1 MLLPTITPLTFQDPV
16 AGPKVIERLKM
27 LYTITHLRGRLH
39 ITMRDLRSALAFMLV
54 GTQDCDGIHQ
64 LYQNGGEDT
73 RRIVSWTAS
82 ISTLVAWQRGGRLSM
97 TG

>member
-1 MLLPTITPLTFQDPV
+1 
-16 AGPKVIERLKM
+16 M

-73 RRIVSWTAS
+73 PESYPGRLLFQRS
-82 ISTLVAWQRGGRLSM
+82 WQRGGRAP
-97 TG
+97 